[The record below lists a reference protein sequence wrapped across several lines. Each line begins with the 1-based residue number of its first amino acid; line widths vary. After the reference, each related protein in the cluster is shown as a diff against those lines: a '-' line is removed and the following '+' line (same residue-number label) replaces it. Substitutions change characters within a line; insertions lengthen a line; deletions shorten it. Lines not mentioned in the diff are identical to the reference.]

1 MSPRTPPATLLAR
14 RSQSKITPS
23 ASLGTA
29 AKHLTQSSN
38 LTAGE
43 VLARIEALANPK
55 NLVGM
60 AHFGIRADGRYGLSV
75 PQMRGIAKTAG
86 HGHALALDL
95 WATGHAEARIIACM
109 VEDPAL
115 VTSRQA
121 DAWARGI
128 DSWDVCDGF
137 AYDLMSHTPMRW
149 TKPAVWVRSKHE
161 FVRRAAFAL
170 IAGLAAHDK
179 LAPDA
184 DFIALLPLMK
194 SASTDDRNFV
204 KKAVNWAL
212 RGVGKRNLP
221 LNRAAIVAAK
231 EFRALDSRS
240 DRWIAA
246 DALRELTGD
255 AVQRRLRVK
264 TGGRGA

>member
-1 MSPRTPPATLLAR
+1 M
-14 RSQSKITPS
+14 
-23 ASLGTA
+23 
-29 AKHLTQSSN
+29 
-38 LTAGE
+38 
-43 VLARIEALANPK
+43 LARIEALANPR
-55 NLVGM
+55 NAAGM
-60 AHFGIRADGRYGLSV
+60 ARFGIKVGGRYGLSV

-86 HGHALALDL
+86 RDHALALDL

-121 DAWARGI
+121 DVWARGI

-137 AYDLMSHTPMRW
+137 AYDLMSRTPMRW
-149 TKPAVWVRSKHE
+149 AKPAVWERSKHE

-179 LAPDA
+179 QASDA
-184 DFIALLPLMK
+184 AFVALLPLIK
-194 SASTDDRNFV
+194 SASTDERNFV

-212 RGVGKRNLP
+212 RGAGKRNLP
-221 LNRAAIVAAK
+221 LNRAAIAAAK
-231 EFRALDSRS
+231 EIRALDSRS
-240 DRWIAA
+240 ARWIAA

-255 AVQRRLRVK
+255 AVQRRLRAK
-264 TGGRGA
+264 TGGRRA